1 MHALSA
7 WFVRNPVA
15 ANLLMLLV
23 LVGGGFTLGSMR
35 IEAFPALPPNSISI
49 TTVYTGANA
58 AQVDQGVSRKIEKA
72 LEGMAG
78 VKKISSFS
86 AEGFSTV
93 WVQKVSGFDMDRF
106 ENQIKTKL
114 ESLPTLPRRAERPS
128 ITREEF
134 KIEALLVQVY
144 GEAETATLQ
153 KVGRDLRRALLAHPK
168 IARIDDFGLLAREIR
183 IEVDDAKLRAYGL
196 SLETVAEAI
205 TAASLDYT
213 TGKIRSEAGRVIIRA
228 DGKAQRQ
235 REYAEIPVFTLA
247 DGSVL
252 RLKDLAQ
259 VVDGFEEADLFAR
272 FQRTPA
278 VGLQVYTS
286 PKGHLPMVGAAARQ
300 VVKEFQN
307 QLPPGLAVDIWGES
321 GPYIEERLS
330 LLATNAWQGLLIVFA
345 LLALFLNVKLAF
357 WVAAGIPISLAGAL
371 VIMGDRFLGHS
382 LNDLTTFGMIIVLG
396 ILVDDAI
403 VVGESVFASR
413 SESADAVDAT
423 IDGVKRVSTATVFGC
438 FTTVAAFYPLLLMDS
453 DLGKIFASFAVVV
466 IVALLVSLV
475 ESKLVLP
482 AHLAAITITPARRT
496 GWFSRGWGWLQ
507 SWVQLGLQRL
517 NQNCYRP
524 LLGLAL
530 RHRYTTLALLAAIA
544 VSVIG
549 LVANGWIRTVFFP
562 EVPGQIIQVELEMK
576 SGSPRH
582 LTLANMAAIEAAADD
597 LNHQFTAAQGPSRD
611 QGKAVAPIAHLMSA
625 MTGPVSAIFFAEL
638 PREKQRP
645 LTTMETLRRW
655 REAVGTLEGVEELSF
670 SGTFETGGGFV
681 LEVGARDE
689 AVLAAAVGQLT
700 TALKGLDGV
709 NDVRDELN
717 QGSPQIRLRLKP
729 EARHLGLT
737 PADLARQ
744 IGDGF
749 GGLEVQRVQRDAEE
763 VKVVIRYGGE
773 RRRYRDDVWNTRIR
787 TQAGDWLPLSAVAT
801 LESGYAPITLN
812 RENGHRVVQVRADLE
827 RSVIS
832 PEAAF
837 AWIEAQ
843 VLPALNSRYPGV
855 TVTGGGELAEMGE
868 MQAGLK
874 RAMVFILILIYALL
888 AVPLKSYWQPLV
900 IMAVIPF
907 GIVGA
912 ALGHWVMGHPLSVI
926 SFFGAL
932 ALMGVVVNDSLVML
946 TRFNELHRTGTPLS
960 AALVQAGG
968 SRFRAILLTT
978 LTTVCG
984 LMPLLSET
992 SEQAQYLIP
1001 AAISLAWGELFATP
1015 ITLVIVPVLIHIG
1028 RDLGVLADRL
1038 SQPWCWGRV
1047 TANMVKQ
1054 PTNTILNRD

>member
-1 MHALSA
+1 MHTLSA

-49 TTVYTGANA
+49 TTVYPGASA
-58 AQVDQGVSRKIEKA
+58 AQVDQGVARKIEKA
-72 LEGMAG
+72 LEGMPG
-78 VKKISSFS
+78 VKKIS
-86 AEGFSTV
+86 AFSTEGV
-93 WVQKVSGFDMDRF
+93 STIWVQKVSGFDMDRF

-114 ESLPTLPRRAERPS
+114 ENLAALPLRAERPS
-128 ITREEF
+128 ITRDEF

-144 GEAETATLQ
+144 GQADTATLQ
-153 KVGRDLRRALLAHPK
+153 KAGRDLRRALLAHPK
-168 IARIDDFGLLAREIR
+168 IARIEAFGLLAHEIR
-183 IEVDDAKLRAYGL
+183 IEVDDTKLRACGL
-196 SLETVAEAI
+196 SMETVAEAI
-205 TAASLDYT
+205 TGASLDYT
-213 TGKIRSEAGRVIIRA
+213 TGKLRSEAGRVILRA
-228 DGKAQRQ
+228 DGKARHQD
-235 REYAEIPVFTLA
+235 EFAEIPVVTLA
-247 DGSVL
+247 DGSRL
-252 RLKDLAQ
+252 RLRDLAR
-259 VVDGFEEADLFAR
+259 VEDGFEEADHFAR

-286 PKGHLPMVGAAARQ
+286 PKGHLPMVSAAARQ
-300 VVKEFQN
+300 VVQEFRK
-307 QLPPGLAVDIWGES
+307 QLPPGVAVEIWGES
-321 GPYIEERLS
+321 SPYIEERLS

-413 SESADAVDAT
+413 SEIADARHAT
-423 IDGVKRVSTATVFGC
+423 IEGVKRVSTATVFGC

-482 AHLAAITITPARRT
+482 AHLAAITITPAHRN
-496 GWFSRGWGWLQ
+496 GWLGRGWERLQ
-507 SWVQLGLQRL
+507 NWVQAGLQRL

-524 LLGLAL
+524 LLIVAL
-530 RHRYTTLALLAAIA
+530 RHRYAALILLVAIA
-544 VSVIG
+544 ISAIG

-562 EVPGQIIQVELEMK
+562 EVPGQIIQVALEMK
-576 SGSPRH
+576 SGSPRQ
-582 LTLANMAAIEAAADD
+582 LTLANVAAIEAAAEG
-597 LNHQFTAAQGPSRD
+597 LNRQVTAVQEPSRVH
-611 QGKAVAPIAHLMSA
+611 GEAVAPIAHLMSA
-625 MTGPVSAIFFAEL
+625 MTGPTSAIFFAEL
-638 PREKQRP
+638 PAEKKRP
-645 LTTMETLRRW
+645 LTTMETLGRW
-655 REAVGTLEGVEELSF
+655 RTAVGILEGVEELSF

-681 LEVGARDE
+681 LEVGARNE
-689 AVLAAAVGQLT
+689 AVLAEAVGHLA
-700 TALKGLDGV
+700 TALKGLDGI
-709 NDVRDELN
+709 NDIRDDLD

-744 IGDGF
+744 IGDAF

-763 VKVVIRYGGE
+763 VKVVIQYKGE
-773 RRRYRDDVWNTRIR
+773 RRRHREDLWNTMLQ

-801 LESGYAPITLN
+801 LESGYAPIALN
-812 RENGHRVVQVRADLE
+812 RENGRRVVQVRADLD

-843 VLPALNSRYPGV
+843 VVPALNARYPGV

-874 RAMVFILILIYALL
+874 RALVFILILIYALL

-907 GIVGA
+907 GVVGA
-912 ALGHWVMGHPLSVI
+912 ALGHWVMGQPLSVI

-932 ALMGVVVNDSLVML
+932 ALMGVVVNDSLVLL
-946 TRFNELHRTGTPLS
+946 TRFNERHRAGAPLDE
-960 AALVQAGG
+960 ALVQAGV

-984 LMPLLSET
+984 LLPLLSET

-1015 ITLVIVPVLIHIG
+1015 VTLIITPVLIHIG
-1028 RDLGVLADRL
+1028 RDLGALRGRL
-1038 SQPWCWGRV
+1038 GQPRAWGGAATRPAH
-1047 TANMVKQ
+1047 TAAS
-1054 PTNTILNRD
+1054 TR